1 MSNEVLIAGL
11 HAVQA
16 VLARGRVRRLWVASQ
31 RHDQRMEQLLQQ
43 AAAAGLK
50 PKKVPVAELEKRLPG
65 VRTQGVLAACEPS
78 HPLGEGE
85 LDELLGGLQQA
96 PFLLVLDEVQDPHNL
111 GACLRS
117 ADGAGVHAVITPQR
131 RSASLNATVRKVA
144 SGAAETVP
152 LVQVT
157 NLARTLKQLG
167 SVWGIWRVGAADEA
181 DSSLYQAALNGPL
194 ALVLGSE
201 GKGLRRLSRE
211 NCDSLISIPMAGAI
225 SSLNVSVAAGVCLYE
240 AVRQRS

>member
-1 MSNEVLIAGL
+1 VSNEVLIAGL

-16 VLARGRVRRLWVASQ
+16 VLARGRVRTLWVAKE
-31 RHDQRMEQLLQQ
+31 RHDQRIEQLLHQ
-43 AAAAGLK
+43 AAAAGLN
-50 PKKVPVAELEKRLPG
+50 PKRVPAAELEKRLPG
-65 VRTQGVLAACEPS
+65 VRSQGVVAACEPS
-78 HPLGEGE
+78 QALGEGD
-85 LDELLGGLQQA
+85 LDELLGGLQQP

-167 SVWGIWRVGAADEA
+167 NVWGIWRVGAADEA
-181 DSSLYQAALNGPL
+181 DSSLYQAELSGPL

-201 GKGLRRLSRE
+201 AKGLRRLSRE

>member
-16 VLARGRVRRLWVASQ
+16 VLVRGRVRSLWVAKD
-31 RHDQRMEQLLQQ
+31 RRDQRIEQLLQL
-43 AAAAGLK
+43 AAAAGLT
-50 PKKVPVAELEKRLPG
+50 PRKVPAGELERRLPG
-65 VRTQGVLAACEPS
+65 VRSQGVLAACEPS
-78 HPLGEGE
+78 HPLGEGD

-117 ADGAGVHAVITPQR
+117 ADGAGVDAVITPQR

-152 LVQVT
+152 LVQVS

-167 SVWGIWRVGAADEA
+167 SSWGIWRVGAADEA
-181 DSSLYQAALNGPL
+181 DSSLYQAALSGPL

-240 AVRQRS
+240 AVRQRR

>member
-1 MSNEVLIAGL
+1 MSGEVQVGGL
-11 HAVQA
+11 HAVRA
-16 VLARGRVRRLWVASQ
+16 LLARGRVRSLWVS
-31 RHDQRMEQLLQQ
+31 RERRDQRIEQLLQQ
-43 AAAAGLK
+43 AADAGIT
-50 PKKVPVAELEKRLPG
+50 PRRIAERELERRLPG
-65 VRTQGVLAACEPS
+65 VRSQGVLAACEPS
-78 HPLGEGE
+78 RSLGEGD
-85 LDELLGGLQQA
+85 LDELLGGLDRP

-131 RSASLNATVRKVA
+131 RSAGLNATVRKVA

-167 SVWGIWRVGAADEA
+167 DVWGIQRVGAADQA
-181 DSSLYQAALNGPL
+181 GASLYQARLSGPL

-201 GKGLRRLSRE
+201 GRGLRRLSRE
-211 NCDSLISIPMAGAI
+211 HCDTLISIPMAGSV
-225 SSLNVSVAAGVCLYE
+225 SSLNVSVAAGVCLFE
-240 AVRQRS
+240 AVRQRL